1 MTRLNFKDFDFA
13 FIDIETTGRSFNHE
27 IIEIAVLRV
36 SSYNFSVLEEWVVK
50 IKPRHLEIAEPE
62 ALKINHYN
70 DKDWLEALDEE
81 TALKIFLEKTEKTI
95 LIGHN
100 ITFDW
105 LYIHKALAVYNLE
118 PTFWYKSLDTVSLAW
133 QKLRHNQIIKSFSLG
148 ELATYFGI
156 SREKP
161 HSALDDVRTTCKV
174 FLKLINTQ

>member
-1 MTRLNFKDFDFA
+1 MNRLNFKDFDFA

-81 TALKIFLEKTEKTI
+81 TALKIFLKK
-95 LIGHN
+95 
-100 ITFDW
+100 W
-105 LYIHKALAVYNLE
+105 NL
-118 PTFWYKSLDTVSLAW
+118 
-133 QKLRHNQIIKSFSLG
+133 H
-148 ELATYFGI
+148 
-156 SREKP
+156 
-161 HSALDDVRTTCKV
+161 
-174 FLKLINTQ
+174 